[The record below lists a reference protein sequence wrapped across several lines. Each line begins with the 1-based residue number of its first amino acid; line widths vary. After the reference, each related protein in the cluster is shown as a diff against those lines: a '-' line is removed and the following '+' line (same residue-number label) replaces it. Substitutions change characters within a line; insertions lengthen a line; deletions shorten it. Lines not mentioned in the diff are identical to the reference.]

1 MKRAANCTALL
12 NSLGV
17 TDPSGYIDTR
27 TTNISGTQSGN
38 ENLKAETAKTWTAG
52 VILQPRFIPGLTARV
67 CRLLEQNAADV
78 ASCEIRNVVVPDAVT
93 VEALA
98 RLQLGAQRHRCR
110 VILLHASEEL
120 LDLVA
125 FMGLSDVIAG

>member
-1 MKRAANCTALL
+1 MTTRATIAFTVW
-12 NSLGV
+12 G
-17 TDPSGYIDTR
+17 P
-27 TTNISGTQSGN
+27 
-38 ENLKAETAKTWTAG
+38 
-52 VILQPRFIPGLTARV
+52 ILRSDIPGLTARV
-67 CRLLEQNAADV
+67 CGLLEKRAADV
-78 ASCEIRNVVVPDAVT
+78 ALCEVRNLVVPDAVT

-120 LDLVA
+120 LELVA

>member
-1 MKRAANCTALL
+1 MPVGRSFL
-12 NSLGV
+12 SM
-17 TDPSGYIDTR
+17 SSRRER
-27 TTNISGTQSGN
+27 TVSFIVWGP
-38 ENLKAETAKTWTAG
+38 
-52 VILQPRFIPGLTARV
+52 ILRGDIPGLTARV